1 MFLCRLR
8 SGHWQCHM
16 CDLPRRETDVDT
28 AFALPYQLMNDVCW
42 CIFCFPVRARIWGST
57 TLLIT
62 AYLTDCCRRVDF
74 RHARHTFF
82 QACAALWGDGADV
95 LPWGGDGADALRL
108 GDGAETLP
116 SICSRLCR
124 CAFVQCNHDGPAST
138 GQNPEKCQW
147 IEFEQ
152 RSMRC
157 SSMLHACAANVTA
170 NVILK
175 HARQKTY
182 VRARKSFAV
191 SHEPSQGCFCCR
203 SVGLVRS
210 T

>member
-1 MFLCRLR
+1 VHLLFPWVHKLACQLYNHTRLR
-8 SGHWQCHM
+8 LPLEPMQAPWQFLTLKNSSG
-16 CDLPRRETDVDT
+16 
-28 AFALPYQLMNDVCW
+28 
-42 CIFCFPVRARIWGST
+42 PVRARIWGST

>member
-1 MFLCRLR
+1 MHAPC
-8 SGHWQCHM
+8 QCST
-16 CDLPRRETDVDT
+16 LK
-28 AFALPYQLMNDVCW
+28 NSNG
-42 CIFCFPVRARIWGST
+42 PVGARIWGST

-82 QACAALWGDGADV
+82 QACATLWGDGADV
-95 LPWGGDGADALRL
+95 LPWGGDGGDGADALHL

-124 CAFVQCNHDGPAST
+124 CAIFQCNHDGPAST
-138 GQNPEKCQW
+138 GQNPEKFQW
-147 IEFEQ
+147 TKFEQ

-157 SSMLHACAANVTA
+157 SSMLHACAANVIA
-170 NVILK
+170 NVIPE
-175 HARQKTY
+175 HARQKTHM
-182 VRARKSFAV
+182 RARKSFWEG